1 VTVPI
6 WLVLAA
12 LYVGV
17 LLGLAIAR
25 HDWLG
30 IDHKEE

>member
-1 VTVPI
+1 MTVPL
-6 WLVLAA
+6 WLVFAA

-25 HDWLG
+25 YDWLG
-30 IDHKEE
+30 TNDKEE

>member
-1 VTVPI
+1 MI
-6 WLVLAA
+6 WLILAA

-17 LLGLAIAR
+17 LIGLAIAR
-25 HDWLG
+25 FDWFE

>member
-1 VTVPI
+1 MI

-12 LYVGV
+12 LYAGV
-17 LLGLAIAR
+17 LIGLAIAR
-25 HDWLG
+25 FDWFE